1 MNYDTNQDVSFN
13 STSSTKMNLN
23 AGSQLRSIMAFYEME
38 SMKQSMKQQLNQQL
52 PLSTLGLSR
61 PFNTPS
67 MLASVLGQIDQTV
80 FHHQQQQDNSFGAF
94 LDLNPLPPLRPVERT
109 NPESSDL
116 IHSMDEVIGF
126 FGQPSNSNCGP
137 LEPIP
142 LFPNQ
147 DKRGLDLSGIEQGSA
162 AKKQKTAGAG
172 PEEDDSCNFFRAYQ
186 AEQWTLRFEELCQFC
201 KLKGHCQVPHTFKK
215 NPALARWVKRQRYQ
229 YKLHVENKPS
239 TMTGERISVLE
250 KIGFVWDSHVA
261 AWEERRNEL
270 IEYKKI
276 YGHCNV
282 PSNYSSNRQLAVWVK
297 RQRRQ
302 YKFFWDG
309 EPPSMKRI
317 AALESIGFEWEL
329 RCRDP
334 KT

>member
-1 MNYDTNQDVSFN
+1 MNYTNDQDISFN
-13 STSSTKMNLN
+13 PTSAKMNLN
-23 AGSQLRSIMAFYEME
+23 GDPQFRSIMAVYEME
-38 SMKQSMKQQLNQQL
+38 SMNHSMKQQLNQQL
-52 PLSTLGLSR
+52 PMSTLGFSM
-61 PFNTPS
+61 PSNTPART
-67 MLASVLGQIDQTV
+67 LADVLGQIDQTV
-80 FHHQQQQDNSFGAF
+80 FHQQQPQDCFGA
-94 LDLNPLPPLRPVERT
+94 LDHLNPLPPLPVART
-109 NPESSDL
+109 SSTPEISDM
-116 IHSMDEVIGF
+116 IHSMDEVIGY
-126 FGQPSNSNCGP
+126 FGQPSNSNGGP

-147 DKRGLDLSGIEQGSA
+147 DKRGVELSGTELGPA
-162 AKKQKTAGAG
+162 AKKQKMAG
-172 PEEDDSCNFFRAYQ
+172 PEDESSNFFRAYQ
-186 AEQWTLRFEELCQFC
+186 AEQWTQRFEELCEFC
-201 KLKGHCQVPHTFKK
+201 KLNGHCQVPHAFTN
-215 NPALARWVKRQRYQ
+215 NPALSRWVKRQRYQ
-229 YKLHVENKPS
+229 YKLRLENKPS
-239 TMTGERISVLE
+239 TMTDERISVLE

-282 PSNYSSNRQLAVWVK
+282 PSNYSSNRQLAVWIK

-309 EPPSMKRI
+309 KPSSMTNERI

-334 KT
+334 RN